1 MVFVDHK
8 AEAQR
13 PAGQGA
19 LLQVHGPDDGGLI
32 DIDGPG
38 IFLTVRRGGGAVQGI
53 ADAAGS
59 GEFHGDALN
68 AVEYPVLCEAYRLFR
83 HGAAAAGIFFSRTGG
98 GEVEPALLPLL
109 PAVAGLIRDVPQ
121 GNKILQLP
129 LTVGEI
135 ELLIAGVQTEAGAQ
149 GGLQQGLLLGA
160 EHQPQLPR
168 LQAQLRQAEF
178 YRVIP
183 VVRQAVVRQQ
193 HRLVGDVFQFHPVV
207 IFAHLGQGG
216 AIKDHHLVDR
226 QGAVAAETLLESLIA
241 RRAVFI
247 ARRGVQALRIAAV
260 GAQSHG
266 HIPLAVAAEGRGDEG
281 SMLIAQ
287 IDPLVPGEGKIGMQ
301 LLPLPVL
308 AGGKK
313 QQPLPRFQAGFRQSP
328 PQLVLLVGYGPAGEG
343 DRLPALIVQ
352 FDPVGEIP
360 VPVPEGGSVLLH
372 KLADHHLPQA
382 PVPFLRAEGRRRR
395 GRWRGRRGGLRR
407 LLAANAEQGCG
418 DQDRYP
424 FYCFLAHFFSLSLD
438 IKIQDIIPLFRPLVN
453 AADY

>member
-1 MVFVDHK
+1 MLIILRQAHVVEAAERHHLLVELRIQGHVGLHHRDAVPAHPGKAGIQLLIGLFFQGVDAGIHAVDVQHAVLAALVHHLVGGLGAKLLAQLVADDGAGEVLAGAEQQIGEFRDAAAIDVIVQGGLTVGVPEADGHVLLGQHQTGLPVHGHAAAYGEALPAVIEGQAGRQLDALLAAVVHRVKLPGAVRQQAQHRQAVVFVDHK

-59 GEFHGDALN
+59 GEFHGDALHI
-68 AVEYPVLCEAYRLFR
+68 VEYPVLCEAYRLFR

-193 HRLVGDVFQFHPVV
+193 HRLVGDVFQLHPIVV
-207 IFAHLGQGG
+207 FAPLGQGG
-216 AIKDHHLVDR
+216 TVVDHHFVDH
-226 QGAVAAETLLESLIA
+226 Q
-241 RRAVFI
+241 
-247 ARRGVQALRIAAV
+247 
-260 GAQSHG
+260 
-266 HIPLAVAAEGRGDEG
+266 
-281 SMLIAQ
+281 
-287 IDPLVPGEGKIGMQ
+287 
-301 LLPLPVL
+301 
-308 AGGKK
+308 
-313 QQPLPRFQAGFRQSP
+313 
-328 PQLVLLVGYGPAGEG
+328 
-343 DRLPALIVQ
+343 
-352 FDPVGEIP
+352 
-360 VPVPEGGSVLLH
+360 
-372 KLADHHLPQA
+372 
-382 PVPFLRAEGRRRR
+382 
-395 GRWRGRRGGLRR
+395 
-407 LLAANAEQGCG
+407 
-418 DQDRYP
+418 
-424 FYCFLAHFFSLSLD
+424 
-438 IKIQDIIPLFRPLVN
+438 
-453 AADY
+453 